1 MNSSLRRCAG
11 LVKAARFERLGVF
24 TYSAEEDTPAAAMDG
39 QIDEDVKQRRRQILL
54 DIQSGI
60 SAELLDEKRG
70 RTLTVLV
77 EGRGAVNGT
86 YTGRTYMGRA
96 GGRRTDQL
104 YSRPGLARW
113 RVRAGPRHRARR
125 NTTLLEK

>member
-1 MNSSLRRCAG
+1 
-11 LVKAARFERLGVF
+11 
-24 TYSAEEDTPAAAMDG
+24 MDG

-86 YTGRTYMGRA
+86 YTGRTYMDAPEVDGQISFTAGRDLRA
-96 GGRRTDQL
+96 GEFV
-104 YSRPGLARW
+104 PV
-113 RVRAGPRHRARR
+113 RVIGAQEYDLTG
-125 NTTLLEK
+125 EMIE